1 MSTKHDY
8 SGKVAF
14 VTGASGGIG
23 EAAALAFAEAGAA
36 VTLVDIKMDECER
49 TAAAIRAKGGKVI
62 VAKCDLTDESA
73 IQDALR
79 RTVQEFGGLD
89 FAFNNAGKYQQ
100 VADLADIT
108 AEEWRRIVEINV
120 TGTFLCMRN
129 QIPLMLKRGGGAI
142 VNTSSGAGIMGIRGA
157 AAYSAAKHAVIGLT
171 RSAALDYA
179 PTGVRINAVC
189 PGIVHT
195 SMAVEVSGGTAQGL
209 ARMVAEEPAGR
220 LGRPEEIAS
229 AVLWLCSDTAG
240 YTIGHALVVDGGHTI
255 GAITSQGDALAR
267 TINAAKN

>member
-1 MSTKHDY
+1 MPTIHDY
-8 SGKVAF
+8 CGKVAF

-23 EAAALAFAEAGAA
+23 QATALAFAKAGAA
-36 VTLVDIKMDECER
+36 VALIDVKTEVCER
-49 TAAAIRAKGGKVI
+49 TVAEIVSTGGKAIAVQ
-62 VAKCDLTDESA
+62 CDLTNEA
-73 IQDALR
+73 TVQAALS

-89 FAFNNAGKYQQ
+89 FAFNNAGKYQN
-100 VADLADIT
+100 VADAADIS
-108 AEEWRRIVEINV
+108 AEEWRRIVEVNV
-120 TGTFLCMRN
+120 TATFLCMRN
-129 QIPLMLKRGGGAI
+129 QIPLLLKRGGGAI

-171 RSAALDYA
+171 RTAALDYA
-179 PTGVRINAVC
+179 STGVRINAVC

-195 SMAVEVSGGTAQGL
+195 SMAVEVSGGTAAGL

-267 TINAAKN
+267 TINGANR